1 MRLRVS
7 NFTCVCVH
15 VCACACVC
23 VCVYVCVC
31 VCEVCVCVCV
41 CLCVH
46 AGSSYL
52 GLELRASRFCRLS
65 LINSK
70 KVVGCIAY
78 LVGGES
84 PSTVDAIH
92 GVPVRVGVVEQRCK
106 ESHPWCPEP
115 THEVPFG
122 REKTMSQRKGS
133 KRPQGP
139 LMDVVVNG
147 LGTWVCASGACE
159 PVCTSGSD
167 RWAASGVERFV
178 ALDVRGWQHKGTAA
192 GHGSRTRQ
200 PDTAT

>member
-1 MRLRVS
+1 MCVRVR
-7 NFTCVCVH
+7 VRACVH
-15 VCACACVC
+15 VCVCACARVC
-23 VCVYVCVC
+23 
-31 VCEVCVCVCV
+31 VCVCVCV

-70 KVVGCIAY
+70 KVVGCTAH

-115 THEVPFG
+115 RHEVP
-122 REKTMSQRKGS
+122 
-133 KRPQGP
+133 
-139 LMDVVVNG
+139 
-147 LGTWVCASGACE
+147 LG
-159 PVCTSGSD
+159 
-167 RWAASGVERFV
+167 ER
-178 ALDVRGWQHKGTAA
+178 
-192 GHGSRTRQ
+192 RQ
-200 PDTAT
+200 